1 MMKWLSIVIMFIV
14 FIALLAVTLGNTH
27 SVDFNLIGLPTT
39 KWPLVAYLWIAFV
52 LGAMVGVMAMFG
64 RILRLRNEA
73 ARLQREVKKLRQH
86 NDDLS
91 KQLSAYPQPAANAI
105 STADVIVPVQ
115 P

>member
-27 SVDFNLIGLPTT
+27 SVDFNLIGFPTT
-39 KWPLVAYLWIAFV
+39 KWPLVVYLWIAFV
-52 LGAMVGVMAMFG
+52 FGAVVGVLSMFG
-64 RILRLRNEA
+64 RLLRLRNEA
-73 ARLQREVKKLRQH
+73 ARLQKEVKKLRLH

-91 KQLSAYPQPAANAI
+91 KQLSAYPQPTANTI

>member
-52 LGAMVGVMAMFG
+52 LGSLVGVLAMFG

-73 ARLQREVKKLRQH
+73 ARLQKEVKKLRQH

-91 KQLSAYPQPAANAI
+91 KHLATYPQPAANAI

>member
-27 SVDFNLIGLPTT
+27 SVDFNLIGLPST
-39 KWPLVAYLWIAFV
+39 KRPLVAYLWIAFV
-52 LGAMVGVMAMFG
+52 LGSLVGVLAMFG

-73 ARLQREVKKLRQH
+73 ARLQKEVKKLRQH

-91 KQLSAYPQPAANAI
+91 KHLATYPQPAANAI